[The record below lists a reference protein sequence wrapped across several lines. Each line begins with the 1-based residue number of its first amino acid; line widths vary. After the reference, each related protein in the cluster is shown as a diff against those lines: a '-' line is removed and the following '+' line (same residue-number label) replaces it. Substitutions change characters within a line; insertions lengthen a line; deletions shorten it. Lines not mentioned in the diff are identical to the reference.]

1 MATENRYRETAEN
14 QENGEETPFHGDL
27 LDKII
32 SLIPTIHLVP
42 SFYVSK
48 SWQRAVFSCL
58 ANSSR
63 AKPWLIINVQSRRSL
78 SSTTTHAYDP
88 SSNVWIEITGPS
100 TVAYTSPLRASHSD
114 TLYMLSPSK
123 FSFSSDLLHELWLDV
138 VGPRVWRTDP
148 VVAIVG
154 SCIVVAGGTC
164 DFEDDPLTVE
174 IYDTASPGWFTC
186 QPIPNI
192 PKDSAASTWLSVA
205 VSDHKMYLLEKHSGT
220 FCSFDTNTKTWS
232 GASGSFDLRPDPAIY
247 FSVIGF
253 AGGRLILVGLMGD
266 PENVESLR
274 IWEVNC
280 DSFYC
285 EEIGK
290 MPWEMLDTL
299 KNENSTLLPIDISAA
314 ENFIYVYSSSEPRNI
329 FFCDLSVRVCQ
340 CQWGSVRC
348 TFLNDRVLMDRF
360 VFTCSRVSLDNL
372 RKAFWVGSK
381 KFNVEVAETV
391 LIQ

>member
-1 MATENRYRETAEN
+1 MATENRYPETAEN
-14 QENGEETPFHGDL
+14 QENREETPFHGDL
-27 LDKII
+27 LDKIV
-32 SLIPTIHLVP
+32 SHIPTIHLVP

-58 ANSSR
+58 GNPSR
-63 AKPWLIINVQSRRSL
+63 AKPWLIINVQSRRNL

-100 TVAYTSPLRASHSD
+100 TMTYTSPLWSSRSD

-123 FSFSSDLLHELWLDV
+123 FIFSSDPLHDIWIDV

-148 VVAIVG
+148 IVAIVG

-174 IYDTASPGWFTC
+174 VYDTDCPGWFTC

-205 VSDHKMYLLEKHSGT
+205 VSDRKMYLLEKNSGT
-220 FCSFDTNTKTWS
+220 FC
-232 GASGSFDLRPDPAIY
+232 SGSFDLRPDPAIY

-253 AGGRLILVGLMGD
+253 TGGRLMLVGLMGD
-266 PENVESLR
+266 AENVESLR

-280 DSFYC
+280 DNFNC

-290 MPWEMLDTL
+290 MPWEMLGML
-299 KNENSTLLPIDISAA
+299 KNENSTLFSIDISVA
-314 ENFIYVYSSSEPRNI
+314 ENFIYIYNSSELRDI
-329 FFCDLSVRVCQ
+329 FFCDLSVRVCK
-340 CQWGSVRC
+340 WGSVQC
-348 TFLNDRVLMDRF
+348 VFLNDRVLMDRF

-381 KFNVEVAETV
+381 KFNVELAETV
-391 LIQ
+391 FIQ

>member
-1 MATENRYRETAEN
+1 MAAENRYPETEN
-14 QENGEETPFHGDL
+14 QENGKETPFHGDL
-27 LDKII
+27 LEKII
-32 SLIPTIHLVP
+32 SHIPTIHLVP

-58 ANSSR
+58 DNPSC
-63 AKPWLIINVQSRRSL
+63 AKPWLIINVQTRRNF

-88 SSNVWIEITGPS
+88 SSNVWIEITGTS
-100 TVAYTSPLRASHSD
+100 TVTYTSPLRSSHSD
-114 TLYMLSPSK
+114 TLYMLNPSK
-123 FSFSSDLLHELWLDV
+123 FSFSSDPLHDIWLDV

-148 VVAIVG
+148 IVAFVG

-174 IYDTASPGWFTC
+174 VYDTECPGWFTC

-192 PKDSAASTWLSVA
+192 PKDSAASSWLSVA
-205 VSDHKMYLLEKHSGT
+205 VSDHKMHLLEKHSGT
-220 FCSFDTNTKTWS
+220 FCSFDPSTKTWS
-232 GASGSFDLRPDPAIY
+232 ETSGSFDLRPDRAIY

-253 AGGRLILVGLMGD
+253 AGHRLILVGLMGD
-266 PENVESLR
+266 PENAESLR

-280 DSFYC
+280 DSFNC
-285 EEIGK
+285 EQIGK

-299 KNENSTLLPIDISAA
+299 KNGNSILPSIDISVA
-314 ENFIYVYSSSEPRNI
+314 ENFIYIYNSSKPRNI
-329 FFCDLSVRVCQ
+329 FFYDLNVGV
-340 CQWGSVRC
+340 CQWGSVGC

-360 VFTCSRVSLDNL
+360 VFTCSKVNLDNL

-381 KFNVEVAETV
+381 KFKVELADTV